1 MPGIQWVLNKCW
13 LNKRINEWV
22 MWSDDTSLQLWNP
35 SHNIIRSRNFFFFKA
50 VSAPVRLSI
59 YINCFQATVSS
70 LPSLLSSLTKEL
82 WSKHVS
88 VHAGGVMV
96 PDPQSWNHPP
106 ELFQEANGQK
116 PHPTYLFTDCFRPE
130 VLKVCDWSQ
139 LRASAETRWYV
150 EKSQQFNDIQWFLC
164 SLED

>member
-22 MWSDDTSLQLWNP
+22 MWSDDTSLELWNP
-35 SHNIIRSRNFFFFKA
+35 SHNIIRSRKFFFFFKA

-70 LPSLLSSLTKEL
+70 LPSLLSSLRKEL

-88 VHAGGVMV
+88 ACRRRHGTW
-96 PDPQSWNHPP
+96 SS
-106 ELFQEANGQK
+106 ELKSSTWINPRSQRSEATSNLSFYRLL
-116 PHPTYLFTDCFRPE
+116 PTRSSQGLRLVTVTSVRR
-130 VLKVCDWSQ
+130 DWMI
-139 LRASAETRWYV
+139 RGKIPT
-150 EKSQQFNDIQWFLC
+150 I
-164 SLED
+164 